1 MVLRCASEAGLLC
14 LCVREIQ
21 RSIADS
27 VKQLLEAKIA
37 EYGLEDF
44 FRSTETEITG
54 RNGSRIIFR
63 GMQNHTAAQ
72 VKSLEG
78 AAVCW
83 VEEAQTISHRSLE
96 LLIPT
101 IRADGSELW
110 FSWNPESDDDPV
122 DVLLRKD
129 PPKDALVKWVN
140 WDDNPYFPGALRNDM
155 ERDRDRDPDKWAH
168 VWQGEYRSAS
178 ETRVFRN
185 FREGELD
192 PPENVVWFY
201 GLDFGFSTDPTACVR
216 FCILGDRTLY
226 IDQEAYETGT
236 PTESLPALIG
246 TVEGSAK
253 WPMRADNARPETID
267 YLRRHGFPKIRACRK
282 GKGSVEDG
290 VMFLQSMDIVIHPR
304 CGNTLR
310 EFRTYAYKTD
320 PRTNEILP
328 VIEDKNNHA
337 IDAIRYGAEGLHRK
351 GRLIQAPAPVP
362 TDNRLER
369 PPDYR
374 SRRETAD
381 SWKTA

>member
-1 MVLRCASEAGLLC
+1 
-14 LCVREIQ
+14 
-21 RSIADS
+21 
-27 VKQLLEAKIA
+27 
-37 EYGLEDF
+37 
-44 FRSTETEITG
+44 
-54 RNGSRIIFR
+54 
-63 GMQNHTAAQ
+63 
-72 VKSLEG
+72 
-78 AAVCW
+78 
-83 VEEAQTISHRSLE
+83 
-96 LLIPT
+96 
-101 IRADGSELW
+101 
-110 FSWNPESDDDPV
+110 
-122 DVLLRKD
+122 
-129 PPKDALVKWVN
+129 
-140 WDDNPYFPGALRNDM
+140 M

-192 PPENVVWFY
+192 PPGNVVWFY